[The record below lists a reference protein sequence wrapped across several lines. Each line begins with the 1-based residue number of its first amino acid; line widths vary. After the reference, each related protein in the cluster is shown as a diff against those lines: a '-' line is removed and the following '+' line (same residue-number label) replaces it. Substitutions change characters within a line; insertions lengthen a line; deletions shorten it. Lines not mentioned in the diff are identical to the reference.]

1 MIPNIPRTHGKHWRQ
16 RGAMRWP
23 LPPCAG
29 HGTSVL
35 LLCRD
40 PCDMGIDAI
49 DAKRRR
55 WWEKGWEWEWQGL
68 GMRALHHEDLMCQ
81 SAKDCGPGL
90 HHRNHSPSAADHADW
105 LLARDWQRLFAEWL
119 I

>member
-1 MIPNIPRTHGKHWRQ
+1 MALEH
-16 RGAMRWP
+16 
-23 LPPCAG
+23 
-29 HGTSVL
+29 TSVGSMMVWSRSQGPCTRSFGNDRIQSPL
-35 LLCRD
+35 HLGICCVEGVSD
-40 PCDMGIDAI
+40 PFLAWYGDGL
-49 DAKRRR
+49 
-55 WWEKGWEWEWQGL
+55 EEWEWQGL
-68 GMRALHHEDLMCQ
+68 GLRAPHHDDLMCQ